1 MLTVVRKP
9 WGYEY
14 PIFESEKVG
23 LWFLCIRN
31 GQSTSLHCHPRKKTG
46 LVVIEGAVD
55 VTFLNDSIRLGPR
68 DRVMIRP
75 GLFHKSRACSERDS
89 FLLEIESPR
98 DKEDLVRFAD
108 DYGRQSMP
116 YEDFSHHV
124 SLSENANTIPPLEE
138 WRTNSVEF
146 GQVLLLWIKP
156 SDLKE
161 LGTYD
166 KKTTVL
172 VLAGSLGE
180 DSHEVLGAG
189 DVVTVGTLE
198 KLGDRFPIMETLSLL
213 VVQQSL
219 RQAIRS

>member
-14 PIFESEKVG
+14 PIFESERVG
-23 LWFLCIRN
+23 LWFLCIKS
-31 GQSTSLHCHPRKKTG
+31 GQSTSLHCHPKKKTG
-46 LVVIEGAVD
+46 LVVLEGAID
-55 VTFLNDSIRLGPR
+55 VSFLNDSLRLGPT

-75 GLFHKSRACSERDS
+75 GLFHRSSECSGSDA

-108 DYGRQSMP
+108 DYGRESMP
-116 YEDFSHHV
+116 YEDGTHLV
-124 SLSENANTIPPLEE
+124 SLAQDSRAIPPLEE
-138 WRTNSVEF
+138 WATNTFAF
-146 GQVLLLWIKP
+146 GGILFLWIKP

-189 DVVTVGTLE
+189 DVVTIGTLE
-198 KLGDRFPIMETLSLL
+198 KLGDRFLVTEPLSLL
-213 VVQQSL
+213 LVRPSL
-219 RQAIRS
+219 